1 MKFSQ
6 KIVCMMLLVLAAFF
20 SIGGY
25 VLVNGSFRDRMNN
38 AAQQEQRIHAMLC
51 GVVEDRYLDASG
63 RGEETGAAFWAGA
76 RLQEQACSFRL
87 TRSGEL
93 LCTGGDAMPQA
104 DALAALGD
112 GQSLVTRLDGRVLRC
127 YRSELLGGMTLDS
140 AFDVTQIFTERE
152 QSLNRFLV
160 LEAAVLLAA
169 AVVVWFLS
177 CRLTRPLAD
186 LTAASERIAAG
197 DYALRTNVRTGDEIG
212 VLSDGFDRMA
222 AAVQDK
228 VAALEL
234 SVQQRDDFVG
244 AFTHELKTPMTGI
257 IGYADLLRTMQP
269 DPLEQREAAGAIFHE
284 ARRLESLSGK
294 LLQLMGLDE
303 SAVALAPVELDRV
316 LAGAIGAA
324 QPVLGGRRVDC
335 PLCGAV
341 VLGDAD
347 LLTDL
352 FLNLLTNA
360 AKASGPDQG
369 IAIRTAPAD
378 GNRLAVTVKD
388 HGRGIPADQ
397 LDRVTEPFY
406 MVDKSR
412 ARRQGGSGL
421 GLALCGKIAAAHG
434 GTLTLASTEGEG
446 TAVTITLALTPQKEE
461 QP

>member
-6 KIVCMMLLVLAAFF
+6 KIVCMMLLMLAAFF

-25 VLVNGSFRDRMNN
+25 VLVSGSFRDRMNN

-63 RGEETGAAFWAGA
+63 QGEETGAAFWAGA

-324 QPVLGGRRVDC
+324 RPALDGRRVDC

-446 TAVTITLALTPQKEE
+446 TAVTVTLALAPQKEE

>member
-1 MKFSQ
+1 
-6 KIVCMMLLVLAAFF
+6 
-20 SIGGY
+20 
-25 VLVNGSFRDRMNN
+25 
-38 AAQQEQRIHAMLC
+38 
-51 GVVEDRYLDASG
+51 
-63 RGEETGAAFWAGA
+63 
-76 RLQEQACSFRL
+76 
-87 TRSGEL
+87 
-93 LCTGGDAMPQA
+93 
-104 DALAALGD
+104 
-112 GQSLVTRLDGRVLRC
+112 
-127 YRSELLGGMTLDS
+127 
-140 AFDVTQIFTERE
+140 
-152 QSLNRFLV
+152 
-160 LEAAVLLAA
+160 
-169 AVVVWFLS
+169 
-177 CRLTRPLAD
+177 
-186 LTAASERIAAG
+186 
-197 DYALRTNVRTGDEIG
+197 
-212 VLSDGFDRMA
+212 
-222 AAVQDK
+222 
-228 VAALEL
+228 
-234 SVQQRDDFVG
+234 
-244 AFTHELKTPMTGI
+244 
-257 IGYADLLRTMQP
+257 
-269 DPLEQREAAGAIFHE
+269 
-284 ARRLESLSGK
+284 
-294 LLQLMGLDE
+294 MGLDE
-303 SAVALAPVELDRV
+303 SAVVLAPVELDRV

-324 QPVLGGRRVDC
+324 RPALDGRRVDC

-446 TAVTITLALTPQKEE
+446 TAVTVTLALAPQKEE